1 MKEILSPADFGNKA
15 ADLSAYLAKQAKAV
29 KITDLGRETGSG
41 SKSKPHSRQ
50 NTIRVEQNIRPVSH
64 SKDTVHQSN
73 HNFENNFDE
82 NLATLVAINDEGE
95 KLTNFS
101 PKTPPHNNQQPK
113 ICNTSIVLVSSHSNL
128 SDLLHPQ
135 PAMQQSP
142 RAVANGKIA
151 KTVF

>member
-1 MKEILSPADFGNKA
+1 LQLFKTPAERSESLKEILSTDFGNKA
-15 ADLSAYLAKQAKAV
+15 DLPAYLVKQAKAIKV
-29 KITDLGRETGSG
+29 TDLGRETGSG

-73 HNFENNFDE
+73 HHFENNFDE

-101 PKTPPHNNQQPK
+101 LPAHNNQQPK
-113 ICNTSIVLVSSHSNL
+113 ICTTSIVLVSSQSNL

-142 RAVANGKIA
+142 SSS
-151 KTVF
+151 

>member
-15 ADLSAYLAKQAKAV
+15 ADLPAYLAKQAKAIKV
-29 KITDLGRETGSG
+29 TDLGRETGSG

-101 PKTPPHNNQQPK
+101 PKTPTHNNHQPK
-113 ICNTSIVLVSSHSNL
+113 IGNTASIVLVSSHSNL

-142 RAVANGKIA
+142 RAANGKIA